1 MSGLPALGAGTCRGE
16 ARVVRHRSLLR
27 GGSSAG
33 PAALMGVLSQ
43 EGDNTLLGFWF
54 GVRVVAWWRQ
64 LAVGVL
70 A

>member
-1 MSGLPALGAGTCRGE
+1 
-16 ARVVRHRSLLR
+16 
-27 GGSSAG
+27 
-33 PAALMGVLSQ
+33 MGVLSQ

>member
-1 MSGLPALGAGTCRGE
+1 
-16 ARVVRHRSLLR
+16 
-27 GGSSAG
+27 
-33 PAALMGVLSQ
+33 MGVLSQ

-70 A
+70 VWCACCRVVVTTRCGSEARFVSRPAY